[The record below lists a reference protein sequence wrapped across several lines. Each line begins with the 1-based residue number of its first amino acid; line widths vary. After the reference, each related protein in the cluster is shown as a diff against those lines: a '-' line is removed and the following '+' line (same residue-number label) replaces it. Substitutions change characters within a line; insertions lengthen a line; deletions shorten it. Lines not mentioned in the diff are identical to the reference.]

1 MQRYN
6 IDVQLK
12 AQLDAE
18 RIDDY
23 IRYILLNPKAA
34 DDLINCLEMSY
45 KKIANNPHGFSIEWI
60 ANKAYRRALV
70 KDYIVLFRIDEQTH
84 TVHIVAIGHSL
95 QKRKNIVK
103 Q

>member
-1 MQRYN
+1 MQQYRVE
-6 IDVQLK
+6 VQLK

-34 DDLINCLEMSY
+34 DDFIDNLETY
-45 KKIANNPHGFSIEWI
+45 YNKIANNPHEFSIEWI
-60 ANKAYRRALV
+60 AGKAYRRALV
-70 KDYIVLFRIDEQTH
+70 KDYIALFRIDEQMH
-84 TVHIVAIGHSL
+84 TVHIIAIGHSL

-103 Q
+103 H

>member
-23 IRYILLNPKAA
+23 ITYILLNPKAA
-34 DDLINCLEMSY
+34 DDFINCLEMSY
-45 KKIANNPHGFSIEWI
+45 NKIANNPHGFSIEWI

-84 TVHIVAIGHSL
+84 TVYVIAIGHSL